1 MFTKKFVLDA
11 LERAIKTFAQFVIT
25 LAGFSGVTGDFTKC
39 DWKFILIN
47 SAIGFGLSIM
57 FSIASSF
64 KSKDSA
70 SLVK

>member
-1 MFTKKFVLDA
+1 MWSKLFWKDA
-11 LERAIKTFAQFVIT
+11 IERACKTFAQFVIT
-25 LAGFSGVTGDFTKC
+25 LAGFSGVTGDFTNC

-64 KSKDSA
+64 KGKDSA